1 MLISVFKEIFG
12 AHPIFSKSQNIKYI
26 NLKTGNRRFYSK
38 LYNKINIK
46 NLFYLLISFSNF
58 IFEFYFLILF
68 SNFIY

>member
-46 NLFYLLISFSNF
+46 NLFLFTYF
-58 IFEFYFLILF
+58 IFEFYFRILF
-68 SNFIY
+68 SYFVF